1 MTVNGWLRIGL
12 YALVVLLLTK
22 PMGLYLYRVYEG
34 RSRPLARILGP
45 LERLLY
51 RLSGVDP
58 EVEQDWK
65 GYAVS
70 MLVFSAFG
78 LLVTYGIERFQGVL
92 PWNPNRLG
100 AVAPGLAFNTAASF
114 TTNTNW

>member
-34 RSRPLARILGP
+34 RSRPLARVLGP

-58 EVEQDWK
+58 EKEQDWK
-65 GYAVS
+65 GYAIS
-70 MLVFSAFG
+70 MLVFSALGLVVTYLIERLQG
-78 LLVTYGIERFQGVL
+78 LLPL
-92 PWNPNRLG
+92 NPNQLG
-100 AVAPGLAFNTAASF
+100 AVPPR
-114 TTNTNW
+114 